1 MNISSLKILV
11 LGCEHCH
18 IRGNSDFL
26 ANRDD
31 LEVVG
36 VWGRE
41 AEYVR
46 AMAKKLSAPVLSDTK
61 NLPNAD
67 LAIITSDTRDHK
79 ALVAACA
86 GKVPAVHI
94 DKPLGLDST
103 DARELAQLAAP
114 FGDLFAVGFFARLN
128 PLMLNLKS
136 LIEAGE
142 IGALKHLSLSFGHT
156 GRLDGWLD
164 DWPMFGDRAR
174 FGYGSFGDIASQAI
188 DVATMLAGRL
198 KPRACVLRYKAG
210 YDTDVGGTAIAT
222 ASGGALVRIFASA
235 EMTGPRFEIRADG
248 ELGSLWLRG
257 RTLGKYDESG
267 EPVTLMDGQWSQA
280 SDGPAA
286 LVARLQG
293 APYARYATASDGLY
307 VNEMLD
313 SFMALAT

>member
-1 MNISSLKILV
+1 MTSNPLKILI

-26 ANRDD
+26 ASRDD

-46 AMAKKLSAPVLSDTK
+46 AMAKKLNAPVLFDTDS
-61 NLPNAD
+61 LPSAD

-79 ALVAACA
+79 ALVGACV
-86 GKVPAVHI
+86 GKVRAVHI
-94 DKPLGLDST
+94 DKPLGLDAP
-103 DARELAQLAAP
+103 DARHIARLAVP

-128 PLMLNLKS
+128 PLMLKLKS
-136 LIEAGE
+136 LIDEGE
-142 IGALKHLSLSFGHT
+142 IGALKHLSLAFGHT

-164 DWPMFGDRAR
+164 EWPMFGECAR
-174 FGYGSFGDIASQAI
+174 FGYGSFGDIAAQAI
-188 DVATMLAGRL
+188 DVATLLAGEL
-198 KPRACVLRYKAG
+198 EPKACVLSHKAG
-210 YDTDVGGTAIAT
+210 YETDVGGTAVAT
-222 ASGGALVRIFASA
+222 ASGGTLVRILASA
-235 EMTGPRFEIRADG
+235 EMTGPRFEVRADG

-257 RTLGKYDESG
+257 RTLGKYDGSG

-293 APYARYATASDGLY
+293 TPYAPYATAADGLY

>member
-1 MNISSLKILV
+1 MTNSSLKVLV

-26 ANRDD
+26 ASRDD

-46 AMAKKLSAPVLSDTK
+46 AMAKKLGAPVLSDIQ
-61 NLPNAD
+61 NLPKAD

-79 ALVAACA
+79 TLVAACE
-86 GKVPAVHI
+86 GKVRAVHI

-103 DARELAQLAAP
+103 DACELAQMAAP

-128 PLMLNLKS
+128 PLMLKLKS

-164 DWPMFGDRAR
+164 DWPMFVERER
-174 FGYGSFGDIASQAI
+174 FGYGSFGDIAAQAI
-188 DVATMLAGRL
+188 DVATILAGKL
-198 KPRACVLRYKAG
+198 EPKACVLSHKAG
-210 YDTDVGGTAIAT
+210 YETDVGGTAIAT
-222 ASGGALVRIFASA
+222 AGGALVRILASA

-257 RTLGKYDESG
+257 RTLGKYDSSG

-293 APYARYATASDGLY
+293 TPYAPYATTADGLY